1 MSSTLGEKLRQ
12 AREERGISI
21 NEVAEQ
27 TRISAQYLQAI
38 ENDDYK
44 PLPGGIFNKGFL
56 KSYARYVG
64 YNEQDALHEY
74 SQLVAA
80 GAEKSQEEEFKSYR
94 PEVLTDERAQASPL
108 PTIIFAGVILTLMTL
123 VILYG
128 LRYIINQPDSA
139 PTVVSNTNTNISN
152 NTAVSTDQ
160 ALQPANDGMPVM
172 ESIKVDFRTSGGPI
186 WLSSI
191 SDGKSLVT
199 TITAD
204 KPVSFEPRQSL
215 RLAYSKSL
223 ASSAQLIVNGRQIAL
238 PQVPGNPKRAAI
250 EVELNKENLS
260 RVWQNSKIEAIAS
273 PVTGTPTA
281 AVRPAARPANT
292 AVARPANTANT
303 SANRPR

>member
-21 NEVAEQ
+21 SEVAEQ

-64 YNEQDALHEY
+64 YNEQDALQEY

-108 PTIIFAGVILTLMTL
+108 LTIIFAGVILTLMTL

-172 ESIKVDFRTSGGPI
+172 ESIKVDFRTTGGPI

-223 ASSAQLIVNGRQIAL
+223 APSAQLIVNGRQIAL

-273 PVTGTPTA
+273 PVTGTPAA